1 METDEFKD
9 VFVPLARLM
18 YVEAIRI
25 LRNQADAE
33 DTVQDVFT
41 RLWEHRDDL
50 ELIKNPKAF
59 ALVMIRNQC
68 LNIINSVG
76 YNKAVIGGQI
86 SGHAT
91 FMSSD
96 PNDEIERVESIGT
109 VMKLIES
116 LPDNQRNVIK
126 MHDVEG
132 LSKQE
137 IARITGLSPDNIRQ
151 LLSRAR
157 KAIRNHFSSPL

>member
-1 METDEFKD
+1 MKADEFKV
-9 VFVPLARLM
+9 VFMPLARVM
-18 YVEAIRI
+18 YMEAIRI

-41 RLWEHRDDL
+41 RLWEHRNDL

-59 ALVMIRNQC
+59 ALAMIRNQC
-68 LNIINSVG
+68 LNIVNASG
-76 YNKAVIGGQI
+76 YKKAAIG
-86 SGHAT
+86 SPTAADAT

-96 PNDEIERVESIGT
+96 LNDEIEKLESVDRVLKI
-109 VMKLIES
+109 IES
-116 LPDNQRNVIK
+116 LPDNQRNVITL
-126 MHDVEG
+126 HDVEG
-132 LSKQE
+132 HTNQE

-157 KAIRNHFSSPL
+157 KAIRNHFSNPL

>member
-1 METDEFKD
+1 MEANEFKV
-9 VFVPLARLM
+9 VFMPLGRVM
-18 YVEAIRI
+18 YMEAIRI

-59 ALVMIRNQC
+59 ALAMTRNRC
-68 LNIINSVG
+68 LNIINAVG
-76 YNKAVIGGQI
+76 YSKAVIGGQNAGDA
-86 SGHAT
+86 S

-96 PNDEIERVESIGT
+96 LNDEIE
-109 VMKLIES
+109 KLERIDKVFKIIES
-116 LPDNQRNVIK
+116 LPDNQRNVITL
-126 MHDVEG
+126 HDLEG
-132 LSKQE
+132 LTNQE
-137 IARITGLSPDNIRQ
+137 IAKITGLSPDNIRQ

-157 KAIRNHFSSPL
+157 KVIRNHFLSPL

>member
-1 METDEFKD
+1 M
-9 VFVPLARLM
+9 PLARVM

-41 RLWEHRDDL
+41 RLWEHRNDL

-59 ALVMIRNQC
+59 ALTMIRNQC
-68 LNIINSVG
+68 LNMVNAAG
-76 YNKAVIGGQI
+76 YHKAEIGGL
-86 SGHAT
+86 SAGDVT

-96 PNDEIERVESIGT
+96 LNDDIEKIESADRVLKI
-109 VMKLIES
+109 IDS
-116 LPDNQRNVIK
+116 LPDNQRNVITL
-126 MHDVEG
+126 HDVEG
-132 LSKQE
+132 HTNQE

-157 KAIRNHFSSPL
+157 KAIRKHFSIPL